1 MAINKLNLERD
12 GLIVG
17 DTQLVASGG
26 GVTVG
31 QNLVVTGNVI
41 ARNFSGGGVK
51 FTTSAT
57 TPLLPNIK
65 DEWYDTSTDILFQYQ
80 NVDTANVWID
90 ISSVALNTNIATIQ
104 GSTLSITG
112 NGTIGGNL
120 TVSGFMVGRSTQAVY
135 ADLAENYSSDDQ
147 YEPGTVLIFGGTQ
160 EVTQSTTSHDPA
172 IAGVVST
179 NPAYLMNSGQPGI
192 IVALT
197 GRVPTWVQGPI
208 NKGDRVVSSDI
219 PGVAECLNLSKYQPG
234 CIIGKSLET
243 IEHNQVKLIEVVV
256 GRI

>member
-1 MAINKLNLERD
+1 MAVNKLFLEPD
-12 GLIVG
+12 GLVVG
-17 DTQLVASGG
+17 ATQLVTSGG

-31 QNLVVTGNVI
+31 QNLVVAGNVT
-41 ARNFSGGGVK
+41 ARNFIGGGTK

-80 NVDTANVWID
+80 NVNTANVWVD
-90 ISSVALNTNIATIQ
+90 ISSVALNTNTATVQ
-104 GSTLSITG
+104 GTTVSITG
-112 NGTIGGNL
+112 NGSVGGNL
-120 TVSGFMVGRSTQAVY
+120 TVSGFMVGRSTQALY
-135 ADLAENYSSDDQ
+135 ADLAEKYASDNY
-147 YEPGTVLIFGGTQ
+147 YEPGTVLVFGGVE

-179 NPAYLMNSGQPGI
+179 NPAYLMNSGQPGVS
-192 IVALT
+192 VALT
-197 GRVPTWVQGPI
+197 GRVPCWVRGPI

-219 PGVAECLNLSKYQPG
+219 PGVAECLDLSNYQPG
-234 CIIGKSLET
+234 CIIGKSLEN
-243 IEHNQVKLIEVVV
+243 IENTEVKLIEVVV